1 VIPDRVRLGLRANA
15 HQFALLVALNAFV
28 GAIVGLERSV
38 LPLIGERDFELESTS
53 AILVFIVAFGTTKA
67 LANLASGHLA
77 DRAGRRR
84 VLIAGW
90 VLALPVP
97 LLIGLAGSW
106 AWIVGAN
113 VLLGASQGLAW
124 SMTVLM
130 KIDLA
135 GPRRRGLA
143 LGLNE
148 SAGYLGVALAA
159 AVTGAL
165 AATVAPRTLV
175 WAGALALAVTGLTL
189 TLVFVRE
196 TARHV
201 ALEQAERVDT
211 GRRPG
216 ILAACSQAGFVNNA
230 NDALAWG
237 LLPLYL
243 AASGASV
250 AQIGAVAGIYPAVW
264 GLAML
269 PAGALSDLVGR
280 RPLIVAGMLVQAAAF
295 GVVAAGD
302 GAFAPTVAG
311 AVLLGLGTA
320 LVYPT
325 LLGAVADAV
334 EPRERARAVGRY
346 RFWRDAGLVG
356 GALSVGLLVDALGS
370 DVAILAVGAVTGVS
384 GLIFLAMTQTSFE
397 RRSTWQLT

>member
-1 VIPDRVRLGLRANA
+1 
-15 HQFALLVALNAFV
+15 
-28 GAIVGLERSV
+28 
-38 LPLIGERDFELESTS
+38 
-53 AILVFIVAFGTTKA
+53 
-67 LANLASGHLA
+67 
-77 DRAGRRR
+77 
-84 VLIAGW
+84 
-90 VLALPVP
+90 
-97 LLIGLAGSW
+97 LIGLAGSW
-106 AWIVGAN
+106 SWIVVAN

-159 AVTGAL
+159 AATGAL
-165 AATVAPRTLV
+165 AATFAPHTVV
-175 WAGALALAVTGLTL
+175 WVGALALATAGLVLTL
-189 TLVFVRE
+189 AFVRE

-201 ALEQAERVDT
+201 AFEQAERGDP
-211 GRRPG
+211 GRQPG
-216 ILAACSQAGFVNNA
+216 VLAACSQAGFVNNA

-243 AASGASV
+243 AASGASI
-250 AQIGAVAGIYPAVW
+250 AQIGVVAGVYPAVW
-264 GLAML
+264 GLAQL

-295 GVVAAGD
+295 GVVAAGG
-302 GAFAPTVAG
+302 GAFGPTVAG

-356 GALSVGLLVDALGS
+356 GALSVGLLSDALGS
-370 DVAILAVGAVTGVS
+370 AVAIVAAGAATGAS
-384 GLIFLAMTQTSFE
+384 GLIFLALTQTSLE
-397 RRSTWQLT
+397 RRRAWQLT